1 MPDLCGRSGL
11 GPRPV
16 ESHVETNEMRSRGVG
31 WSLGEVMSWPIG
43 RGSRKTRYEVR
54 ADAAVFANGV
64 RLTDA
69 DGWMNVEMRAGA
81 GLPDARVSVRIHYV
95 PDADGAP
102 FFYIEDVT
110 VNGRRYHSVYASIV
124 DGHEQ
129 LAVRLAECV
138 HTQILRRISEAEPRS
153 HARLTAVSAARRATG
168 QAS

>member
-1 MPDLCGRSGL
+1 VQS
-11 GPRPV
+11 
-16 ESHVETNEMRSRGVG
+16 
-31 WSLGEVMSWPIG
+31 
-43 RGSRKTRYEVR
+43 
-54 ADAAVFANGV
+54 DAALFANGV

-69 DGWMNVEMRAGA
+69 DGWMNVDMRAGA
-81 GLPDARVSVRIHYV
+81 GRPDSRVSVRIRYV

-110 VNGRRYHSVYASIV
+110 VDGRRYHSVYASIV

-138 HTQILRRISEAEPRS
+138 HTEILRRISEPEPRS
-153 HARLTAVSAARRATG
+153 HARLSAAGAARRATG